1 MSAGDHM
8 GARGAA
14 EGPRDSPFETMPG
27 PGLDTA
33 TMPQPPGPRRRRPS
47 FGRLSWSGLTLV
59 IGLELRQRVRST
71 KWKWALALIAAL
83 IAVVTGLIAIAVPG
97 DEWGTGDLVFGLVTY
112 FVLFL
117 GLVVSPTLTATSING
132 DSKEG
137 TLAPLQATT
146 LSAWDI
152 VLGKL
157 LASWFASLAILAVA
171 VPFLGFAMLSSDAHP
186 AALLTVI
193 AVLAA
198 ELLVVCAMGLAWSA
212 LTARTASSAV
222 LTYVTVAVLVVVL
235 PILFPL
241 LMLTMPVERE
251 VTSTWRDYSY
261 AGSGIDDEEYP
272 YMDEY
277 GGPYRCIEETYT
289 TTTYRTDRLWWLLAV
304 NPYVI
309 VADSAPTPAID
320 EDSDDYYEFYGI
332 LDAIKQGVRELRLP
346 PATTDDYCQPGLS
359 EEELYRREVREGLSP
374 TWPWGL
380 GFHALLAT
388 GSVLIAV
395 RRVAVPYGTLPR
407 GTRVA

>member
-1 MSAGDHM
+1 MST
-8 GARGAA
+8 
-14 EGPRDSPFETMPG
+14 ETEAPV
-27 PGLDTA
+27 PPHKPAPA
-33 TMPQPPGPRRRRPS
+33 TGTRRTRPS
-47 FGRLSWSGLTLV
+47 FGRLTWSGLTLV
-59 IGLELRQRVRST
+59 VGLELRQRVRST
-71 KWKWALALIAAL
+71 KWKWALASIAAL
-83 IAVVTGLIAIAVPG
+83 IAVITGLIVLGIPD
-97 DEWGTGDLVFGLVTY
+97 DEWQPGDLVFGLVAY

-132 DSKEG
+132 DVKEG

-157 LASWFASLAILAVA
+157 LASWFASLAILVVA
-171 VPFLGFAMLSSDAHP
+171 IPFLGFAMLDSEAHP
-186 AALLTVI
+186 AAMLTVI

-222 LTYVTVAVLVVVL
+222 LTYVSVAVLVVVL

-251 VTSTWRDYSY
+251 VTSTYRDYSY
-261 AGSGIDDEEYP
+261 DTTVDGDEYP
-272 YMDEY
+272 YVDDA
-277 GGPYRCIEETYT
+277 GDSYRCYEETWT
-289 TTTYRTDRLWWLLAV
+289 ETTYRTDQLWWLLAV

-309 VADSAPTPAID
+309 VADSAPSPEIP
-320 EDSDDYYEFYGI
+320 EDSDAYYYTDGL
-332 LDAIKQGVRELRLP
+332 LDSIKQGVRELRLP
-346 PATTDDYCQPGLS
+346 PVESYDYCDPGLS
-359 EEELYRREVREGLSP
+359 EEEVYRREARSDLSA

-380 GFHALLAT
+380 GFHGLLAV

-395 RRVAVPYGTLPR
+395 RRVAIPYGTLPR